1 MAISPCATTTDSS
14 GRELVSHGTLAF
26 PAACYDDDLT
36 INPVHWHWHEELE
49 FAIMLEGEAYLRSG
63 TKKYLLRPGEG
74 LFTNSGILHDG
85 ENAGT
90 SKCHLHSIVFHPHL
104 IAGSSD
110 SVFWKK
116 YIHPLLTS
124 QELECVFFSPEIPV
138 EKEILTCFE
147 RAWEAIALEMPG
159 YEFLAREN
167 LSRLLYLLISTH
179 PASSAVP
186 SEKAHRNDERIKGM
200 MQFIQANFSQ
210 ELTISDIAASA
221 TLSVSEC
228 LRCFRHT
235 IGTTPIQYLKNY
247 RLQRAAH
254 LLLSTHSQISE
265 IAVQCGFQEMSYFAK
280 SFRALYGSTPSDYRK
295 KESGAL

>member
-228 LRCFRHT
+228 LRCFRAT
-235 IGTTPIQYLKNY
+235 IGTTPIQYLKQY
-247 RLQRAAH
+247 RIQKAAQ
-254 LLLSTHSQISE
+254 LLLGSQEKVADIG
-265 IAVQCGFQEMSYFAK
+265 AQCGFQDTSYFTK
-280 SFRALYGSTPSDYRK
+280 SFREAKGVTPSQFRK
-295 KESGAL
+295 QSQ